1 MENVKN
7 FVIMNLV
14 KFAVLIT
21 VKFTN
26 FLDQEVTI
34 GSIMVIFTVIS
45 VVSLIKV
52 VVKKYNEKLRA
63 A

>member
-14 KFAVLIT
+14 KFAVLIA